1 MMQRRDGFGLFTA
14 AGFLASLMLLWSV
27 ACAPA
32 SEAANSSQT
41 SPAEKLTVFAAISLS
56 EAFSEIA
63 AEFERANVGASVDLN
78 LAGSQRLRT
87 QLEHGARGDVFASAD
102 AEQMNLAMDSRLVDG
117 NPAIFATNELVV
129 IVPKGKTPGRVTSV
143 ADLGNPR
150 IKLALA
156 LPDVPAGRY
165 AREMISKLD
174 IRDSAPNGQLAAR
187 IMANV
192 VTLEPNVRGAANK
205 VALGEVDAG
214 VVYATDARAEF
225 IANRVRVIPIPQA
238 ANVNAEYPMTALR
251 DAIEPRLA
259 ADFIRFV
266 LSSKGQAILESHG
279 FGPAVGQ

>member
-1 MMQRRDGFGLFTA
+1 MKRQGGFGLSTA
-14 AGFLASLMLLWSV
+14 AGFLVTLILLWSM

-32 SEAANSSQT
+32 SEAANSSPT

-56 EAFSEIA
+56 EAFGEIA
-63 AEFERANVGASVDLN
+63 AEFERANAGVSVNLN

-117 NPAIFATNELVV
+117 DPVIFATNELVV

-156 LPDVPAGRY
+156 LPEAPAGRY

-174 IRDSAPNGQLAAR
+174 IGNSEPNGQLAAR

-192 VTLEPNVRGAANK
+192 ITLEPNVRAAANK

-214 VVYATDARAEF
+214 VVYATDAKAEF
-225 IANRVRVIPIPQA
+225 IANRVRVIPIPAA
-238 ANVNAEYPMTALR
+238 ANVSAEYPMAVLR
-251 DAIEPRLA
+251 DAVEPRLA
-259 ADFIRFV
+259 GEFVRFV

-279 FGPAVGQ
+279 FGPAAGP